1 MGSTSYQRTTRT
13 LGILGGSGVYQIPGL
28 NISGARTLSTPY
40 GSPSAPITE
49 AHLGETRLLFL
60 PRHGAQHRIPPHRI
74 NYRANVCALKMA
86 GAEQLISISA
96 VGSMK
101 EDIHPGDVVV
111 VDQFIDFTKQRDSTY
126 FDGGLVAHV
135 SMADPVCG
143 QLSIA
148 AAKAAVQAG
157 ARVHETGTYVCIEG
171 PQFSTRAE
179 SQFYRS
185 LGVSV
190 IGMTA
195 MPEAKLARE
204 AQLPYSTIALATDY
218 DCWRSTEKE
227 VSVDAVLEVL
237 KKNSALSHEILRLL
251 SGSLPDPEKSSSSR
265 ALRDA
270 VITSSKGADPDARA
284 RLTWLLG

>member
-1 MGSTSYQRTTRT
+1 MGSTSYKRTTRT

-40 GSPSAPITE
+40 GPPSAPITE
-49 AHLGETRLLFL
+49 AHLGETRLLFM
-60 PRHGAQHRIPPHRI
+60 PRHGAHHRIPPHRI
-74 NYRANVCALKMA
+74 NYRANVCALKVA
-86 GAEQLISISA
+86 GAEQIVSISA
-96 VGSMK
+96 VGSMN
-101 EDIHPGDVVV
+101 ESIHPGDVVV
-111 VDQFIDFTKQRDSTY
+111 VDQYIDFTKQRESTY

-143 QLSIA
+143 QLSY
-148 AAKAAVQAG
+148 AAVKSAEQAG
-157 ARVHETGTYVCIEG
+157 ARVHPTGTYVCIDG

-204 AQLPYSTIALATDY
+204 AQLPYATIALATDY
-218 DCWRSTEKE
+218 DCWHSTEEE
-227 VSVDAVLEVL
+227 VSVDAVVQVL
-237 KKNSALSHEILRLL
+237 KKNMDLSHEILRILA
-251 SGSLPDPEKSSSSR
+251 GSLPDPEKSPASR

-270 VITSSKGADPDARA
+270 VITNSKGADPDARA
-284 RLTWLLG
+284 QLTWLLG

>member
-1 MGSTSYQRTTRT
+1 MASTSYKRTTRT
-13 LGILGGSGVYQIPGL
+13 LGILGGSGIYQIPGL

-40 GSPSAPITE
+40 GPPSAPIVE

-60 PRHGAQHRIPPHRI
+60 PRHGVHHRIPPHRI

-86 GAEQLISISA
+86 GAQQLVSISA

-111 VDQFIDFTKQRDSTY
+111 VDQYLDFTKQRESTY
-126 FDGGLVAHV
+126 FDDGLVAHV
-135 SMADPVCG
+135 SMADPVCS
-143 QLSIA
+143 QLSLATASA
-148 AAKAAVQAG
+148 AEQAG
-157 ARVHETGTYVCIEG
+157 ARVHKMGTYVCIDG

-179 SQFYRS
+179 SHFYRS

-204 AQLPYSTIALATDY
+204 AQLPYATLALVTDY
-218 DCWRSTEKE
+218 DCWHSVEAE
-227 VSVDAVLEVL
+227 VSVDAVLQVL
-237 KKNSALSHEILRLL
+237 KKNTALSHEIVRILA
-251 SGSLPDPEKSSSSR
+251 GSLPDPTRSPATR
-265 ALRDA
+265 ALQNA
-270 VITSSKGADPDARA
+270 VITHATGADPDARA